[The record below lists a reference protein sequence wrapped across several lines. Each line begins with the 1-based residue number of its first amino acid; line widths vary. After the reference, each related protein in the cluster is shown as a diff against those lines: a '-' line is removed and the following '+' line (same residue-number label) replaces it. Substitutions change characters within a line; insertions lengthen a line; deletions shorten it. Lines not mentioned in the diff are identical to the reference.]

1 MAYPVV
7 VRQHLLD
14 HRQKIE
20 KEGTARQ
27 HGDTL
32 EKRGI
37 SVDDLLN
44 PSRENHSKQIKYFN
58 RVSFCLGRSTTAVR
72 GNVVLRCNLIVMCLF
87 LLFKINAG
95 IKEKLLELGPK
106 NAILITFSD
115 EVFERP
121 GVVWDT
127 LLSKWIK
134 ENPPD
139 GEDSISNARSMSA
152 LMSKEPVWSPENV
165 ARDLILSIEDQHNL
179 YFFDSKF
186 PLFGFMRDVT
196 SNEKKHPQKL
206 YLWQGEADAIAF
218 SEVLEKYVIVE
229 FKVVDNLS
237 DYWQRKTDLCGKH
250 LHQCLV
256 YAKLLQ
262 LHMKLPYLP
271 PSLIVIIHKVTG
283 KEGYFA
289 LFEDYPQE
297 CKDKL
302 DEYEW
307 FTKQPS
313 KRPLKI
319 VNTDKLLHEKF
330 RYVGDVVHVP
340 DPQTKLSNIFGE
352 DATVKDLLDSLGY
365 DSLEIFR
372 QEQ

>member
-44 PSRENHSKQIKYFN
+44 PSRENHSKKIKYFK

-106 NAILITFSD
+106 NEELTTFSHQGYHL
-115 EVFERP
+115 P
-121 GVVWDT
+121 GGEWDT
-127 LLSKWIK
+127 LLGKCIK
-134 ENPPD
+134 EKFSGDALSFP
-139 GEDSISNARSMSA
+139 SLSNRMSNLGLSSGRPSA
-152 LMSKEPVWSPENV
+152 IDV
-165 ARDLILSIEDQHNL
+165 ARYLISSIEKKHNL
-179 YFFDSKF
+179 GFLDSKF
-186 PLFGFMRDVT
+186 PLYGFMREVAT
-196 SNEKKHPQKL
+196 NEKKHPKL

-218 SEVLEKYVIVE
+218 SCVLNKYVIVE

-250 LHQCLV
+250 LLQCLV

-262 LHMKLPYLP
+262 LHMNLPYLP

-283 KEGYFA
+283 KDGYFA
-289 LFEDYPQE
+289 LFKDYPQE
-297 CKDKL
+297 CYEKL

-307 FTKQPS
+307 FTEQPS

-319 VNTDKLLHEKF
+319 ANTDKLLHENF
-330 RYVGDVVHVP
+330 RLMCRDVVVP
-340 DPQTKLSNIFGE
+340 PAQTKLSDIFGE
-352 DATVKDLLDSLGY
+352 DATLKDLLDSLGY
-365 DSLEIFR
+365 DSLEVFR